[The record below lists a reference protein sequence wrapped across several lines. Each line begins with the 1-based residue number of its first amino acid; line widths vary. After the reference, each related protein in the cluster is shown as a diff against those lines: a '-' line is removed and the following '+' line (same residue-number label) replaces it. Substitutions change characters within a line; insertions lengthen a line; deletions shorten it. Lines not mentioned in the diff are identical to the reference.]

1 MINLIN
7 EYEGSNLLDEL
18 REKAA
23 RHSGELNL
31 AREKYKENHA
41 LELRQFLSHYHEDY

>member
-41 LELRQFLSHYHEDY
+41 LELR